1 MKCRKGLSSVVGV
14 VFVIIAL
21 LSTVSYITYS
31 MNILDNFNQNVL
43 VTTQE
48 SMDRANEIFSVEK
61 VSLNNNKFNITIQNN
76 GNLPISINRLW
87 VENITHTGDW
97 TFKYDI
103 NHVVAPAEM
112 VYNIGQ
118 NIPLTALESQS
129 YKIKLV
135 TERGNTKE
143 FSVNSA
149 SFAPLNIQLL
159 AVPST
164 IPSGFTAGL
173 IMLVT
178 NNGSETLINLTPQP
192 PSKIDGDA
200 QCTLGPVSP
209 PSYDTLPPGG
219 TAVFKWDLTM
229 SGNANLAEF
238 CTYTAQLQNP
248 YPGNFAQATVTLKT
262 IKITSTDFA
271 THAGVLSIN
280 YTSFRWSQGGGDW
293 HHDWNVPKGANTV
306 FSLDLN
312 NNNVTGTIWLS
323 NATTLVFYSV
333 SSSAQVPF
341 YIVNNTNVVPTPPT
355 ISQSY
360 TCPPLNDYC
369 IGVPGNGTATLY
381 FAAKVSGG
389 NAVGQFS
396 NVPIQYTGFLI
407 VFGKYSDTQNDAG
420 SQYGQNIP
428 YIGLLVN

>member
-1 MKCRKGLSSVVGV
+1 MKCRKGISTVVGV
-14 VFVIIAL
+14 MFAIIAL
-21 LSTVSYITYS
+21 LSIVSYITYS
-31 MNILDNFNQNVL
+31 MNTLDKFNQSIL
-43 VTTQE
+43 VTNQE
-48 SMDRANEIFSVEK
+48 NMDRANEIFSVEK
-61 VSLNNNKFNITIQNN
+61 VSLNNNKFNITVQNN

-87 VENITHTGDW
+87 IENITHTSDW

-118 NIPLTALESQS
+118 NIPLSALESQS

-149 SFAPLNIQLL
+149 NFAPLNIQLL

-164 IPSGFTAGL
+164 VPSGFTAGL

-200 QCTLGPVSP
+200 QCTPGPVSP

-219 TAVFKWDLTM
+219 TAVFKWDLTV
-229 SGNANLAEF
+229 SGRAPDF
-238 CTYTAQLQNP
+238 CTYKAELQNP

-262 IKITSTDFA
+262 IKITATDFA

-280 YTSFRWSQGGGDW
+280 YTSFRWSQGG
-293 HHDWNVPKGANTV
+293 DWNYGWQVPKGADTV

-312 NNNVTGTIWLS
+312 NNNFTGTIYLS
-323 NATTLVFYSV
+323 KTTTLVFYPV
-333 SSSAQVPF
+333 SSSQQATF
-341 YIVNNTNVVPTPPT
+341 YIVQNVTLVPPQPT
-355 ISQSY
+355 ISPPY

-369 IGVPGNGTATLY
+369 VSVPANGTHTLY
-381 FAAKVSGG
+381 FAAKVAGG

-396 NVPIQYTGFLI
+396 AETQYTGFLI
-407 VFGKYSDTQNDAG
+407 VFGKYSESEAG
-420 SQYGQNIP
+420 PGTQYGQNIP
-428 YIGLLVN
+428 YIGLTVS

>member
-1 MKCRKGLSSVVGV
+1 MKCRKGLSSVVGI

-31 MNILDNFNQNVL
+31 MNTLDNFNQSVM

-48 SMDRANEIFSVEK
+48 NMDRANEIFSVEK
-61 VSLNNNKFNITIQNN
+61 VSLNNNKFNITVQNN

-103 NHVVAPAEM
+103 NHAVAPAEM

-118 NIPLTALESQS
+118 NIPLSALESQS

-143 FSVNSA
+143 FSVNSP

-159 AVPST
+159 ALPST
-164 IPSGFTAGL
+164 ISSGFTTGL
-173 IMLVT
+173 VMLVT
-178 NNGSETLINLTPQP
+178 NNGSDTLINLAPQT
-192 PSKIDGDA
+192 PSKSSGLA
-200 QCTLGPVSP
+200 TCTLGPVSP

-219 TAVFKWDLTM
+219 TAVFKWDLTV
-229 SGNANLAEF
+229 SGNAPNS

-248 YPGNFAQATVTLKT
+248 YPGNTAQATVTLKT

-280 YTSFRWSQGGGDW
+280 YTSFRWSQGGNVW
-293 HHDWNVPKGANTV
+293 HNDWNVPKGANTV

-312 NNNVTGTIWLS
+312 NNNFTGTIWLS
-323 NATTLVFYSV
+323 NASSLVFYAV
-333 SSSAQVPF
+333 SSSTQVPY
-341 YIVNNTNVVPTPPT
+341 YIVQNVNVVPTPPA
-355 ISQSY
+355 ISQPY

-381 FAAKVSGG
+381 FAAKVPGS

-396 NVPIQYTGFLI
+396 NVATQYTGFLI
-407 VFGKYSDTQNDAG
+407 VFGKYSDTQDGAG